1 MGWWQSRD
9 GGVLGDPALDYLD
22 ELEAIGLRF
31 EKPSDL
37 PDHVRASI
45 VERYREGLGREAT
58 EEDLKALLR
67 FQNT

>member
-1 MGWWQSRD
+1 MGWWQSCE

-22 ELEAIGLRF
+22 ELEDIGIRF
-31 EKPSDL
+31 QKPSDM

-45 VERYREGLGREAT
+45 VERYREGLGREPT
-58 EEDLKALLR
+58 EEDLMALLR

>member
-1 MGWWQSRD
+1 MGWWRSGE

-22 ELEAIGLRF
+22 ELEAVGIRF

-37 PDHVRASI
+37 PDHVRMGI
-45 VERYREGLGREAT
+45 VERYREGLGREPT

-67 FQNT
+67 FQNP